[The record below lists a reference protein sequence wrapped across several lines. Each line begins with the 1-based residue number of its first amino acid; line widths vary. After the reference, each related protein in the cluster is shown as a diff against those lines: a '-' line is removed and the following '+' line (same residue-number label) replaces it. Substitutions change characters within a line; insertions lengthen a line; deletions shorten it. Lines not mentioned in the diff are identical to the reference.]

1 MPSQKIELTPEQLAK
16 QEERARKKTERAKAG
31 PVAVAIDNEKGRII
45 QRPWLKVQEAQGKG
59 ETVKIMTWN
68 LLAQTLVR
76 RELFPTS
83 DCLKA
88 HQRENMIY
96 QEILSSGADILC
108 MQEVDRLEKL
118 KPFLAQAGYEHT
130 YAAGPQKKHGCL
142 IAFRKALFT
151 QTGARTVIYDN
162 EDVRE
167 EGEERTR
174 RGSSFRTKNIGS
186 IVALKKTGT
195 EDFGI
200 VIATTHL
207 FWHPKYIYERSRQ
220 TGILQREVIKFRD
233 QNGHVNW
240 PCVFAGDFNFQPTE
254 AAYSLLRG
262 LPLLSSHETGLSDSR
277 VVHVSIDPTVPI
289 TTPKATED
297 EEGEGSTTADTDK
310 VIKNARVA
318 MKSDGLLS
326 SEELTALYETIR
338 YPKSA
343 YDEGQRL
350 LFEASNPDV
359 LRCGDRLQIPKDHQG
374 AFEPEW
380 TNYTFYW
387 QLSLDYIFIIDPP
400 NRSSSVLSLLK
411 PHKKDDIHPGLPKM
425 GVCGSDHI
433 SLAAEIQWSIDDC

>member
-1 MPSQKIELTPEQLAK
+1 MLCLVLIFVLT
-16 QEERARKKTERAKAG
+16 RSR
-31 PVAVAIDNEKGRII
+31 
-45 QRPWLKVQEAQGKG
+45 
-59 ETVKIMTWN
+59 
-68 LLAQTLVR
+68 
-76 RELFPTS
+76 
-83 DCLKA
+83 
-88 HQRENMIY
+88 
-96 QEILSSGADILC
+96 
-108 MQEVDRLEKL
+108 
-118 KPFLAQAGYEHT
+118 
-130 YAAGPQKKHGCL
+130 
-142 IAFRKALFT
+142 
-151 QTGARTVIYDN
+151 
-162 EDVRE
+162 
-167 EGEERTR
+167 
-174 RGSSFRTKNIGS
+174 
-186 IVALKKTGT
+186 
-195 EDFGI
+195 
-200 VIATTHL
+200 
-207 FWHPKYIYERSRQ
+207 YIYERSRQ

-240 PCVFAGDFNFQPTE
+240 PCVFAGGKRPNSPLESLSTLWVPFIDFNFQPTE

-387 QLSLDYIFIIDPP
+387 QLSL
-400 NRSSSVLSLLK
+400 
-411 PHKKDDIHPGLPKM
+411 GT
-425 GVCGSDHI
+425 
-433 SLAAEIQWSIDDC
+433 